1 MRSVSHAHDVAG
13 LLCLAATI
21 VLMAGLSACTSHS
34 GDSSSGQTTE
44 SQDSGAVSSNGDP
57 CTLLSASEVATAIGP
72 LAGAP
77 YRGNPVPDESSDV
90 CRYDTQDNR
99 RLLVSVDWTGGK
111 LVMKMMAFSRA
122 LTDRAL
128 QAETKIGTVL
138 KSGDTLRGS
147 WDQVAATPAACCS
160 LDALKGD
167 QHVQLDWAGT
177 RLTVAAAGAL
187 LDSAIVR
194 LNHPLSVDGTAGIA
208 SATQRLATL
217 AQDSALDACSLVSQ
231 SAASAIIG
239 VALSGPPDHGDPGS
253 TATQTSCYYRAPMPN
268 TPNLPLVY
276 QIDVKAWND
285 AHAEFAEDQSLIHG
299 AITGLRRQLTGDS
312 AAPAQPADPP
322 GPWDEIGPSDNG
334 GYEAVKGPLL
344 LLGSTTG
351 DPARLRTL
359 LAAAVT
365 ALH

>member
-1 MRSVSHAHDVAG
+1 MHRLPDV
-13 LLCLAATI
+13 LCVAATL
-21 VLMAGLSACTSHS
+21 VLIAALSACTSHS
-34 GDSSSGQTTE
+34 GDSSSGQATE

-57 CTLLSASEVATAIGP
+57 CTLLSASEVTAAIGP

-77 YRGNPVPDESSDV
+77 YRGSPIPEESSDV
-90 CRYDTQDNR
+90 CRYDTQDHR

-111 LVMKMMAFSRA
+111 LAMKMLAFSRA

-128 QAETKIGTVL
+128 QAETKFGTVL

-187 LDSAIVR
+187 LNTAINR
-194 LNHPLSVDGTAGIA
+194 LSHPLSVDGTAGA
-208 SATQRLATL
+208 PAALQRLAAM

-253 TATQTSCYYRAPMPN
+253 APTRTSCYYRAPMPN
-268 TPNLPLVY
+268 TPNLALVY
-276 QIDVKAWND
+276 EIDVKAWND
-285 AHAEFAEDQSLIHG
+285 APAQFAEDQSLIHG

-312 AAPAQPADPP
+312 AAPAQPAEPP

-334 GYEAVKGPLL
+334 GYEVVKGPLL

-351 DPARLRTL
+351 DHARLRTL
-359 LAAAVT
+359 LATAVT